1 MSAAPSLEGIADSPE
16 GRSEATGRS
25 TTREKSAPAGGR
37 EAASEEVTAAPVGR
51 LVDLLGAGDPTG
63 RRGRGPLLP
72 GARVQ
77 ALDLAVAGTG
87 TYLLMAARRAV
98 LAARTE
104 GCGRVVCGSAGPYG
118 AAVGQAAADLDMEAL
133 VVVPI
138 GTDPAMVG
146 RIAGT
151 GARVMSAGVT
161 LGQTVAF
168 ARARVRSSIAD
179 LSVGGPYSQQIL
191 QAAGGIVET
200 LAQQSPASPT
210 ALWIPLGSGATA
222 AGVSDRVRLRGWTT
236 AVYGVGIAHGH
247 SVVTS
252 WPGQHRP
259 VPGGRQPLPATM
271 RVQEPGWSLVRDV
284 AEHGAVA
291 MDRLRGTGGE
301 PVGVG
306 AADLVR
312 ARELLARHG
321 VHASPAGSAGLAG
334 LLAESAR
341 GRTLAGRHVAVVTG

>member
-1 MSAAPSLEGIADSPE
+1 MSAAPRVEGTVDSPG

-25 TTREKSAPAGGR
+25 TTREESGPAVGR
-37 EAASEEVTAAPVGR
+37 ATAGEEVPAAPVGR
-51 LVDLLGAGDPTG
+51 LLDLLGAGDPTG

-72 GARVQ
+72 GAQVQ
-77 ALDLAVAGTG
+77 ALDLAVAETG
-87 TYLLMAARRAV
+87 THLVMAARRTV
-98 LAARTE
+98 LAARTD
-104 GCGRVVCGSAGPYG
+104 GYGRVVCGSAGPYG

-138 GTDPAMVG
+138 GTDPATAR
-146 RIAGT
+146 RIART
-151 GARVMSAGVT
+151 GAQVVSAGVT
-161 LGQTVAF
+161 FGQTLAT
-168 ARARVRSSIAD
+168 ARARVRSSTAD
-179 LSVGGPYSQQIL
+179 LSVGGPYSKQIL
-191 QAAGGIVET
+191 EAAGGIVAT
-200 LAQQSPASPT
+200 LAQQSPAPPT
-210 ALWIPLGSGATA
+210 ALWLPLGSGATA
-222 AGVSDRVRLRGWTT
+222 AGVSDRVRLQRWTT
-236 AVYGVGIAHGH
+236 AVYGVGLAGGH

-259 VPGGRQPLPATM
+259 VPGGSQSLPATIG
-271 RVQEPGWSLVRDV
+271 VQEPGWALVRDD

-301 PVGVG
+301 AIGVG
-306 AADLVR
+306 AADLIR

-321 VHASPAGSAGLAG
+321 IHASPAGSAGLAG

>member
-1 MSAAPSLEGIADSPE
+1 MSAAPGVEGTVASPE
-16 GRSEATGRS
+16 GRSDATGRS
-25 TTREKSAPAGGR
+25 TTQVESGTAGGR
-37 EAASEEVTAAPVGR
+37 EAAGEEVPTAPAGR

-72 GARVQ
+72 GTRVQ
-77 ALDLAVAGTG
+77 ALDLAVGVTG
-87 TYLLMAARRAV
+87 TYLVMAARRAV
-98 LAARTE
+98 LAARMD
-104 GCGRVVCGSAGPYG
+104 GYGRVMCGSAGPYG
-118 AAVGQAAADLDMEAL
+118 AAVGKAAADLDMEAL

-138 GTDPAMVG
+138 GTDPATVR

-151 GARVMSAGVT
+151 GAQVVSAGVT
-161 LGQTVAF
+161 FGQMLAT
-168 ARARVRSSIAD
+168 ARARVRSSTGD
-179 LSVGGPYSQQIL
+179 LSVGGPYSQQVL
-191 QAAGGIVET
+191 EAAGGIVET
-200 LAQQSPASPT
+200 LAQQSPAPPT
-210 ALWIPLGSGATA
+210 ALWLPLGSGATA
-222 AGVSDRVRLRGWTT
+222 AGVSGRVWLRRWTT
-236 AVYGVGIAHGH
+236 AVYGVGLAGGH

-259 VPGGRQPLPATM
+259 VPGGSQSLPATM
-271 RVQEPGWSLVRDV
+271 GVQEPGWELVRDV

-306 AADLVR
+306 PADLIR